1 MWNHWERSLIFFS
14 FFFSLLSFLRGEA
27 SSTKTTNLSIIK
39 NMNESMHQCSK
50 QYVLSQ
56 QEHYFCVVNQ

>member
-1 MWNHWERSLIFFS
+1 MWNHWERSFFLIFFS
-14 FFFSLLSFLRGEA
+14 FFFSFLRGEA